1 MHPMGLQN
9 VAMDLL
15 HIVRVMGITD
25 LRKVDDLEI
34 RMAAERWAQEIR
46 PKNYRGGNK
55 TSALRFGHTARR
67 WFRYLGLLVRE
78 PEPTYRFDSALS
90 QFAASACLSLQPDTF
105 KWCIFKVKRFLIWLA
120 SRHDSLSSI
129 SSQDIDDYLD
139 NNRIRGWRPRTL
151 VGECQA
157 LRTFSVL
164 LKVAVGVNPASCE
177 RYEIHKSE
185 VGIRM

>member
-1 MHPMGLQN
+1 MIGSLFVRKHAIAKHLSGPLLKEEYLQYLSTQDMHPMGLQN

-67 WFRYLGLLVRE
+67 WF
-78 PEPTYRFDSALS
+78 
-90 QFAASACLSLQPDTF
+90 
-105 KWCIFKVKRFLIWLA
+105 
-120 SRHDSLSSI
+120 SLS
-129 SSQDIDDYLD
+129 
-139 NNRIRGWRPRTL
+139 WF
-151 VGECQA
+151 VG
-157 LRTFSVL
+157 
-164 LKVAVGVNPASCE
+164 P
-177 RYEIHKSE
+177 
-185 VGIRM
+185 